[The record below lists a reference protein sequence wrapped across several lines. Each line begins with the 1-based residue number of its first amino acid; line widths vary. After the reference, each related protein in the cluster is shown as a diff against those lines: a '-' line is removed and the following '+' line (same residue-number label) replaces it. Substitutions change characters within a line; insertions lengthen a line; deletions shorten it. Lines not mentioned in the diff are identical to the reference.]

1 MVRLDFSR
9 LKEFLSIEDFLRD
22 VQSKIS
28 MGFLPL
34 GFRYDLASYIGF
46 FDQLEGWL
54 RTLSPSSYVFFVDEY
69 DTPLTLQLNE
79 PEKFNCV
86 RGILGV
92 ILLCGEN
99 D

>member
-1 MVRLDFSR
+1 MDFSR

-34 GFRYDLASYIGF
+34 DFRYDPMSYIGF

-54 RTLSPSSYVFFVDEY
+54 RTLSPSSYVLLEDEY
-69 DTPLTLQLNE
+69 DTPLTSQLNE

-86 RGILGV
+86 RGIFGV
-92 ILLCGEN
+92 GLLCGEN

>member
-1 MVRLDFSR
+1 MRWDFSR

-54 RTLSPSSYVFFVDEY
+54 RTLSPTSYVFLVDEY

-92 ILLCGEN
+92 VLLYGEN